1 MGNNFNLLR
10 LFAAIQVFFMHS
22 QTYLYDDSASYLLI
36 DLLYLLPAVPI
47 FFLVSGYLIPMSYE
61 GNFSLKSYFRNR
73 ALRILPALYMCF
85 VISMLVAMYFGA
97 LNSVAI
103 KDILTWALAQLTVLQ
118 FYNPDFLR
126 SFGVGVV
133 NGSLWTISVELCFYL
148 VLPLIVF
155 MIRKSSRMTF
165 VVLFAL
171 SVLFLAYFYYFISP
185 FPFSDLTW
193 VNKLFY
199 VSILPYLFY
208 FTFGILVYHKRDR
221 LIPFVR
227 TKFIY
232 IALAYILLYVAN
244 QKGFILFLI
253 TKITFSLLIFGLAFS
268 FVRPGRRSY
277 NKIDLTY
284 GIYIYHML
292 VINVFIIIGFK
303 GDTLH
308 VFTALFITVFL
319 SMLSFFLV
327 EKPCLKLKHISK

>member
-1 MGNNFNLLR
+1 
-10 LFAAIQVFFMHS
+10 
-22 QTYLYDDSASYLLI
+22 
-36 DLLYLLPAVPI
+36 
-47 FFLVSGYLIPMSYE
+47 
-61 GNFSLKSYFRNR
+61 
-73 ALRILPALYMCF
+73 
-85 VISMLVAMYFGA
+85 MYFGA

-171 SVLFLAYFYYFISP
+171 SVLFLAYFYYFIYP
-185 FPFSDLTW
+185 FPFTDLTW

-208 FTFGILVYHKRDR
+208 FTFGILVYYKRDR

-244 QKGFILFLI
+244 QEGFILFLI
-253 TKITFSLLIFGLAFS
+253 KEITFSLLIFGLAFS
-268 FVRPGRRSY
+268 FVRPRRGGN

-292 VINVFIIIGFK
+292 VINVFVIIGLK
-303 GDTLH
+303 GDALN
-308 VFTALFITVFL
+308 VFTALFVTVFL
-319 SMLSFFLV
+319 AALSFFLV